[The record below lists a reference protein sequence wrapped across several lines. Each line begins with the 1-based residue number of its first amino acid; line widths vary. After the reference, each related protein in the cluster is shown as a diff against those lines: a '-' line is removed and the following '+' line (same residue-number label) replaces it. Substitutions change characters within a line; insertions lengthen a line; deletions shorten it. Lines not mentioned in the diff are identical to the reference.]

1 MFGHNRFMEQEHT
14 KLGQLFKSTIQLPS
28 ITESFDSAIPI
39 WEMLGIS
46 LEEYNERYPS
56 IVVTPD
62 SEPDDEPEVE
72 AEPTVEAEPEPEPE
86 AVPEPE
92 KEVKKVKR
100 SYVRRKKPETK

>member
-56 IVVTPD
+56 IVITPD

-72 AEPTVEAEPEPEPE
+72 AEPAVETE
-86 AVPEPE
+86 PEPE

-100 SYVRRKKPETK
+100 SYVRRKKPEIK